1 MEERANLSVLP
12 IISHRQI
19 LLFQLNEENGQQGL
33 KHFLPESVSV
43 PDKPFSY
50 PQNGENSSWDDYD
63 AYGMDCN
70 TTTGKINIWMETWD
84 RIMHAELA
92 TLGLISEGAV
102 NIMNEFYPRWK
113 SDGTKA
119 EIYDMTNA
127 GPDGNTYKVFCNG
140 RDYCE
145 YYNHHGVS
153 LGTTT
158 GYMSAGW
165 NAANY
170 NNSTFAELMGMP
182 TSGGLWGPVHEI
194 GHQFQDVFNIRGAT
208 EVTNNV
214 FSNAAT
220 WYQGISTSRYNG
232 GNLTTTLDNFNS
244 GLPFVDYN
252 IWSMTQLFYKLW
264 LYYHLAGNNTQFYP
278 RFFEMLRVDPLNA
291 KGATATGTESMLKIY
306 EKMCDAA
313 GEDLTEFFRAH
324 GFFVLLD
331 NYAKTT
337 ME

>member
-1 MEERANLSVLP
+1 
-12 IISHRQI
+12 
-19 LLFQLNEENGQQGL
+19 
-33 KHFLPESVSV
+33 
-43 PDKPFSY
+43 
-50 PQNGENSSWDDYD
+50 
-63 AYGMDCN
+63 
-70 TTTGKINIWMETWD
+70 
-84 RIMHAELA
+84 
-92 TLGLISEGAV
+92 
-102 NIMNEFYPRWK
+102 
-113 SDGTKA
+113 
-119 EIYDMTNA
+119 
-127 GPDGNTYKVFCNG
+127 
-140 RDYCE
+140 
-145 YYNHHGVS
+145 
-153 LGTTT
+153 
-158 GYMSAGW
+158 MSAGW

-170 NNSTFAELMGMP
+170 NNSTFGELMGMP

-252 IWSMTQLFYKLW
+252 IWSMTQMFYKLW

-331 NYAKTT
+331 NYAKEDYGITIFTQTQEEVDAAIARVKAKYTKENFAVILINDGAEATLRHDGKTT
-337 ME
+337 RSFFDGTANPEYGGVNDFIDGSATTGGTYEAVVNNDGTVTMKGEGGIGCHPRRLP